1 MDVYLLDQVWSILP
15 ALELL
20 PLSRQDESN
29 FIYMYM
35 AAVPREFY
43 DIENI
48 PPHDSRPDMYKL
60 PRDLAVS
67 IIYMI
72 LKLFTFENK

>member
-1 MDVYLLDQVWSILP
+1 
-15 ALELL
+15 
-20 PLSRQDESN
+20 
-29 FIYMYM
+29 MYM

-72 LKLFTFENK
+72 LKLFTFEKNSSQLLIVVQFFT

>member
-1 MDVYLLDQVWSILP
+1 
-15 ALELL
+15 
-20 PLSRQDESN
+20 
-29 FIYMYM
+29 M

-43 DIENI
+43 DIEDI
-48 PPHDSRPDMYKL
+48 PPHDSPPNMYKL

-72 LKLFTFENK
+72 LKLFTFEKKYYSAADSCRVFYIIQ